1 MTSLSRRGAA
11 LTLMFA
17 LGALSLTGCAALFVG
32 GAVVGGTMIA
42 TDRRTAAT
50 QLEDQL
56 IESKSGNRIRDVL
69 GERGKV
75 SATSYNRLVLL
86 TGDVV
91 TDSDR
96 AAVEQ
101 AVARVDNVRSVVNE
115 LAVGGSAS
123 LSTRSNDALL
133 SAKVKASIVD
143 AKGLY
148 ANSIKVVTE
157 RGVVYMLGRVTEQEA
172 TQAANVARGVTG
184 VVKVVRVFDILT
196 DAELAELQPKAAS
209 K

>member
-1 MTSLSRRGAA
+1 MKTASSRGALLA
-11 LTLMFA
+11 LACLLGVVNLAGCQA
-17 LGALSLTGCAALFVG
+17 LLLG
-32 GAVVGGTMIA
+32 GAVVGGTMVA
-42 TDRRTAAT
+42 TDRRSSAT

-56 IESKSGNRIRDVL
+56 IESKGATRIRELL

-75 SATSYNRLVLL
+75 TVTSYNRLVLL
-86 TGDVV
+86 TGDVA
-91 TDSDR
+91 TESDK

-101 AVARVDNVRSVVNE
+101 AVARVDNVRSVFNE
-115 LAVGGSAS
+115 LAVMGSAS
-123 LSTRSNDALL
+123 LNVRSNDLLL

-143 AKGLY
+143 SKGLY

-157 RGVVYMLGRVTEQEA
+157 RGIVYMMGRVSEAEA

-184 VVKVVRVFDILT
+184 VVKVVRVFEILSP
-196 DAELAELQPKAAS
+196 AELAEIQPKPAP

>member
-1 MTSLSRRGAA
+1 MKSAFSRGALLA
-11 LTLMFA
+11 LACLLGVVNLAGCQA
-17 LGALSLTGCAALFVG
+17 LLLG
-32 GAVVGGTMIA
+32 GAVVGGTMVA
-42 TDRRTAAT
+42 TDRRSSAT

-56 IESKSGNRIRDVL
+56 IETKAGTRIRELL

-75 SATSYNRLVLL
+75 TVTSYNRLVLL
-86 TGDVV
+86 TGDVA
-91 TDSDR
+91 TESDK

-101 AVARVDNVRSVVNE
+101 AAARVDNVRSVFNE
-115 LAVGGSAS
+115 LAVMGSAS
-123 LSTRSNDALL
+123 LNVRSNDLLL

-143 AKGLY
+143 SKGLY

-157 RGVVYMLGRVTEQEA
+157 RGIVYMMGRVSEAEA

-184 VVKVVRVFDILT
+184 VVKVVRVFEILSP
-196 DAELAELQPKAAS
+196 AELAEIQPKPAP